1 MKQKKSAIANNKPL
15 MTIIILAI
23 ALFAIATNYLPAGC
37 AAGDCTIPPT
47 SKPKPTPKVTPAHFP
62 SPAITYTPIGNPDL
76 GIFNRE
82 AVDSVDDPLLKWQII
97 ASPSILLNY
106 SKSKGVFFNFW
117 SDWSK
122 SKSKWTDIGPDGF
135 IEKRFALANKYKKKF
150 EYAPFLLQ
158 EEMYGPIALSTTAE
172 PLNTWKLEGN
182 ATFNGVE
189 VKLLKTWI
197 IENKGKAWDQNWWNG
212 LKGGSSD
219 PLLKEW
225 EKYYTTNL
233 YRAWNEYIHSLGKKT
248 AVIGVLSL
256 KNKDYEGDLEYS
268 MPANK
273 YVFANYDA
281 IIDYS
286 YPNSTTQ
293 ISYSLN
299 KIKFIR
305 SKFKGKIFWVLT
317 SNFPTTTTGAS
328 WWSTEL
334 ARSEFKAVAPYA
346 DVILTYPFVDM
357 HTRTNPYPQYL
368 ISFYE
373 TWGQGVKKA
382 SRIQDE

>member
-1 MKQKKSAIANNKPL
+1 MKLRRSTNANNKPL
-15 MTIIILAI
+15 LTLIILAI
-23 ALFAIATNYLPAGC
+23 AVFAIAVNYLPSECSGKE
-37 AAGDCTIPPT
+37 CTILPT
-47 SKPKPTPKVTPAHFP
+47 FKSKLNPKPTNLPGKPE
-62 SPAITYTPIGNPDL
+62 L

-82 AVDSVDDPLLKWQII
+82 DVDLVDHSLLKWQII

-106 SKSKGVFFNFW
+106 SKSKGVFFCFW

-122 SKSKWTDIGPDGF
+122 SKSKWTDIGPGGF
-135 IEKRFALANKYKKKF
+135 IEERFALANKYKKEY

-158 EEMYGPIALSTTAE
+158 EEMFGPIALSTTAE
-172 PLNTWKLEGN
+172 PLNTWQLEGN
-182 ATFNGVE
+182 ATFNGIR

-197 IENKGKAWDQNWWNG
+197 IENKGKKWDQKWWNG

-225 EKYYTTNL
+225 EEYYTTNL
-233 YRAWNEYIHSLGKKT
+233 YRAWNEYIHNLGKKT

-268 MPANK
+268 MPAYK
-273 YVFANYDA
+273 YVFANYDV

-286 YPNSTTQ
+286 YPNSTAQ

-317 SNFPTTTTGAS
+317 SKFTTTTGAS
-328 WWSTEL
+328 WWSKEL
-334 ARSEFKAVAPYA
+334 AESEFKAVAPYA
-346 DVILTYPFVDM
+346 DVILTYPYVDM
-357 HTRTNPYPQYL
+357 NNRTNPYPQYL
-368 ISFYE
+368 IRFY
-373 TWGQGVKKA
+373 KKNYG
-382 SRIQDE
+382 

>member
-1 MKQKKSAIANNKPL
+1 MKSIKSKPIL
-15 MTIIILAI
+15 TIIILAI
-23 ALFAIATNYLPAGC
+23 AVFAIAANYLPAKC
-37 AAGDCTIPPT
+37 AGQDCTPIPKMTPT
-47 SKPKPTPKVTPAHFP
+47 PSSAIKPTPAGKPE
-62 SPAITYTPIGNPDL
+62 L

-82 AVDSVDDPLLKWQII
+82 VVDSVDNPLLKWQII
-97 ASPSILLNY
+97 VSSSELLNY
-106 SKSKGVFFNFW
+106 SRSKGVFLNFW

-122 SKSKWTDIGPDGF
+122 SKSKWTDIGHDGF
-135 IEKRFALANKYKKKF
+135 IEKRFELAKKYKKEY

-158 EEMYGPIALSTTAE
+158 EEMFGPIALSTTAE
-172 PLNTWKLEGN
+172 PLNTWQLEGN

-197 IENKGKAWDQNWWNG
+197 IENKGKAWDQSWWNG
-212 LKGGSSD
+212 LEGGTSD
-219 PLLKEW
+219 PLLREW

-248 AVIGVLSL
+248 AVVGVLSL
-256 KNKDYEGDLEYS
+256 KNKDYKHDLAYS
-268 MPANK
+268 MPAYK
-273 YVFANYDA
+273 YVSANYDA

-286 YPNSTTQ
+286 YPNKTSQ

-317 SNFPTTTTGAS
+317 FNFPTTTTGAS
-328 WWSTEL
+328 WWSPKL
-334 ARSEFKAVAPYA
+334 AQSEFNAVAPYA
-346 DVILTYPFVDM
+346 DAILTYPYIDM

-368 ISFYE
+368 ISFYRE
-373 TWGQGVKKA
+373 RYG
-382 SRIQDE
+382 